1 MNIIDRIVQRYPI
14 LLALALLV
22 GWNFILMAFRFHHTR
37 GSWYFIFIW
46 NLFLAVLPYFF
57 AISANYFAQMKRLWL
72 AFVLLAM
79 AVLFLPNSP
88 YVITDLFHL
97 RPRSEMPFWYDTLV
111 LFSLALSGLIMFYLA
126 LFQIRRFLLRI
137 SGKLLAESGII
148 VMIFLCSFGIY
159 LGRYL
164 RFNSWDVV
172 SNPYTLVNE
181 ITDRVINPLDHPQTL
196 GVTVLYGAFL
206 LLGYWVIKLLEIGV
220 ETNRLKANFA

>member
-1 MNIIDRIVQRYPI
+1 M
-14 LLALALLV
+14 
-22 GWNFILMAFRFHHTR
+22 
-37 GSWYFIFIW
+37 
-46 NLFLAVLPYFF
+46 
-57 AISANYFAQMKRLWL
+57 
-72 AFVLLAM
+72 
-79 AVLFLPNSP
+79 
-88 YVITDLFHL
+88 
-97 RPRSEMPFWYDTLV
+97 
-111 LFSLALSGLIMFYLA
+111 
-126 LFQIRRFLLRI
+126 
-137 SGKLLAESGII
+137 AESGII